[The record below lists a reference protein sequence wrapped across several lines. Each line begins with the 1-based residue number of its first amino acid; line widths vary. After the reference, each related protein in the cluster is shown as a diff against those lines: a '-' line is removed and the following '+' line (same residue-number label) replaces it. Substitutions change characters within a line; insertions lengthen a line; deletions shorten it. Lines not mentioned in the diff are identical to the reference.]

1 MKELTAQQIEKYD
14 RLKNS
19 LADMGSV
26 AVAFSGGVDSALL
39 LKTAHDVLG
48 DNCVAMTVSS
58 QSFPERER
66 KEAENFC
73 KEEGIQQIMCEA
85 DELSIE
91 GFAKNPPNRC
101 YICKKDLFSKMKAL
115 AEEKR
120 LAYVVEGSNL
130 DDEGDYRPGL
140 QAVKELGILSPLRE
154 VGLNKA
160 EIRAI
165 SEALGLPTFNKPSFA
180 CLASRFV
187 YGETITAE
195 KLHMVDAA
203 EQLLFSLGFRQARVR
218 IHDNLARIE
227 LLPEDFSIA
236 MQETNRSRIATKLR
250 DLGFRYV
257 TLDLSGYRT
266 GSMNDTLTE
275 K

>member
-91 GFAKNPPNRC
+91 GFAQNPPNRC